1 MHVVHSVFK
10 FTSIHLR
17 VSAADGAEEVRRRDA
32 AAAEIAVGDTRR
44 SSSRGTFG
52 QRAGNA
58 KDVAARTQR
67 ASRRRLHK
75 AQDTARRGSWKV
87 TCSHSGS

>member
-1 MHVVHSVFK
+1 MLMLFM
-10 FTSIHLR
+10 FTSDIHPR
-17 VSAADGAEEVRRRDA
+17 VSAAGGAEETGRRDA

-58 KDVAARTQR
+58 KDAAARFHR

-75 AQDTARRGSWKV
+75 AQDTARGDDGKV